1 MDGRRHIYWKSGD
14 FLSSDRLSDE
24 SLLREAIIKKTD
36 RSSRDFSRHRQT
48 KSSKSFMC
56 FCIQCQS
63 TLTGAIRLARLLDVC
78 RIDTRSA
85 LCVHDSF
92 KRL

>member
-1 MDGRRHIYWKSGD
+1 MDGRRHISWKSGD
-14 FLSSDRLSDE
+14 LLSSDRLSDE

-36 RSSRDFSRHRQT
+36 RSSGDFSRLRQT

-63 TLTGAIRLARLLDVC
+63 RPTGAIRLARLLDVC
-78 RIDTRSA
+78 WIDSRSA
-85 LCVHDSF
+85 FGVHDSF